1 MAKKDYEIEITVT
14 LNKGYDEIQSET
26 ISIHAE
32 EFSNAVSIWTKFAE
46 VMKDY
51 RLENSVSPRES

>member
-1 MAKKDYEIEITVT
+1 MAKKDYEIEITVK
-14 LNKGYDEIQSET
+14 LSDGYDEVQSET
-26 ISIHAE
+26 ISIHTD

-51 RLENSVSPRES
+51 RLENSVSSRES